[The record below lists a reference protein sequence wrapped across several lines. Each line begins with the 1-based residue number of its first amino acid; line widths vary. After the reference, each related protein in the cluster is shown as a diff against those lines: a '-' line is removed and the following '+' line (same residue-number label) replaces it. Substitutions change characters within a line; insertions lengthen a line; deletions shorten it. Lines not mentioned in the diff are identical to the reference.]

1 MTFFIRRDTLMRV
14 FGDERDAR
22 QFEVLQQTVSE
33 TSEASTAGVAATQKL
48 SEATFLTLSPNA
60 ELTNEKVLT
69 LGDGL
74 TFCPCDSNQVKI
86 SAKVRTSGGWGATF
100 ATTGETNVALP
111 LTGFLATREWVNANE
126 WASIRFIPGTAP
138 ASPVAGLTYYDSGTN
153 KLRTYDGTVWQDH
166 W

>member
-33 TSEASTAGVAATQKL
+33 TSEASTAGLAATQKW
-48 SEATFLTLSPNA
+48 SEATFVTLSPNA
-60 ELTNEKVLT
+60 ELSGEKVLV

-74 TFCPCDSNQVKI
+74 TFAPSPDGQVKI
-86 SAKVRTSGGWGATF
+86 SARVRTSGGWGVTL
-100 ATTGETNVALP
+100 ATTGETNVAIP
-111 LTGFLATREWVNANE
+111 PAGFLATREWVNDKE

-153 KLRTYDGTVWQDH
+153 KLRTYDGTAWQDH